1 MQSLINVL
9 SDVTCKNSLG
19 LNFEKDDVGSFTA
32 DHIFLLMKD
41 MKILEERIPYLD
53 GIAKY
58 RIKSIETIM
67 EKLCLFSE
75 AHSLFGVF
83 KDIIALRLIVEEYP
97 DIPEDI
103 PSVIVDN
110 NGYRAM
116 HVYYCESGA
125 HYPVEIQY
133 WLYEDVMFNNL
144 SRKYLYKTRNV
155 WYGKHLRTLYDEGHI
170 ANEKEFLVQ
179 MLKYSEE
186 VEKEKEGRA

>member
-1 MQSLINVL
+1 
-9 SDVTCKNSLG
+9 
-19 LNFEKDDVGSFTA
+19 
-32 DHIFLLMKD
+32 
-41 MKILEERIPYLD
+41 
-53 GIAKY
+53 
-58 RIKSIETIM
+58 
-67 EKLCLFSE
+67 
-75 AHSLFGVF
+75 
-83 KDIIALRLIVEEYP
+83 
-97 DIPEDI
+97 
-103 PSVIVDN
+103 
-110 NGYRAM
+110 M

-155 WYGKHLRTLYDEGHI
+155 WYGKHLRSLYDEGHI